1 MYVIQIWSGLA
12 DPELHRSFFVS
23 TPLAMDACYRSL
35 CDRVAETS
43 MDKPASIKWDYDGS
57 SGVYVGTT
65 EYGIDYEIYRLKP
78 SG

>member
-1 MYVIQIWSGLA
+1 MYVIQVWPGLG

-23 TPLAMDACYRSL
+23 TTLAMEACYRSL
-35 CDRVAETS
+35 CERVAGTME
-43 MDKPASIKWDYDGS
+43 KPGEINWDYDGFT
-57 SGVYVGTT
+57 GAFIGTT

>member
-1 MYVIQIWSGLA
+1 MYVIQIWPGLG

-35 CDRVAETS
+35 CDRVAES
-43 MDKPASIKWDYDGS
+43 SVGKPEAIQWDYDGFT
-57 SGVYVGTT
+57 GVYVGTS
-65 EYGIDYEIYRLKP
+65 EYGIDYEIYRLDP